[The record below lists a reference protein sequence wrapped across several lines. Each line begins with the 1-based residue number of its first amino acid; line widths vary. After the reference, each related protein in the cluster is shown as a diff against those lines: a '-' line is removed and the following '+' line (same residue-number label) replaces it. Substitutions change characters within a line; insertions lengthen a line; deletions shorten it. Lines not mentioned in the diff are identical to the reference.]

1 MSFHFWENLTMARRP
16 TIFGFEWN
24 TNAAFVAL
32 ASMILMAGGICLA
45 QQPIRVRTNLV
56 NVAFT
61 ARNGLG
67 ALVDTLT
74 ESDISLFEDGV
85 RQKIAYLKRS
95 ADAPLTLGLIVD
107 GSGSQGKVA
116 KDHQRDLG
124 IFLRDVLGPKDR
136 AFLVYF
142 GNHLRLLSDYSQS
155 SEDLMRRYETY
166 TKTEPKESYTMFMG
180 IRSKNKNDKK
190 KDDEPKIPELGPEE
204 DRVQGTAY
212 FDAIYFSVNE
222 KLAQE
227 TGRRALIVFS
237 DGEDNSSEY
246 DMMSAIDAAQSA
258 DVPVFTIR
266 YTEEKKGGQLTPRN
280 KYGLRVMERV
290 AKETGGA
297 DFDARKMNPHEY
309 FKQIGEELRSMYEAG
324 YYSTNSD
331 KDQSF
336 RKVSVRPTIEGIK
349 IRSKPG
355 YYAR

>member
-1 MSFHFWENLTMARRP
+1 MARRRA
-16 TIFGFEWN
+16 IFGFARN
-24 TNAAFVAL
+24 GLGVCAAL
-32 ASMILMAGGICLA
+32 ALLISVAGGICLA

-61 ARNGLG
+61 ARNPQG

-74 ESDISLFEDGV
+74 ENDISLFEDGV
-85 RQKIAYLKRS
+85 QQKIAYLKRS
-95 ADAPLTLGLIVD
+95 ADAPLTLGIIVD

-124 IFLRDVLGPKDR
+124 IFLKDVLSPKDR

-142 GNHLRLLSDYSQS
+142 GNHLRLLSDYSHS
-155 SEDLMRRYETY
+155 SEELMGRYETY
-166 TKTEPKESYTMFMG
+166 TKTEPKESFATFLG
-180 IRSKNKNDKK
+180 IESRNKNNKK
-190 KDDEPKIPELGPEE
+190 KGDEPKIPELGPEE

-212 FDAIYFSVNE
+212 FDAIYFSISE

-266 YTEEKKGGQLTPRN
+266 YTEDNKRGQLTPRN

-331 KDQSF
+331 KDDAF

>member
-1 MSFHFWENLTMARRP
+1 VKPMEMRRRR
-16 TIFGFEWN
+16 IVELVRKGG
-24 TNAAFVAL
+24 AIHV
-32 ASMILMAGGICLA
+32 ILPLLIAVGCGICLA

-61 ARNGLG
+61 ARNPQG
-67 ALVDTLT
+67 ALMDSLT
-74 ESDISLFEDGV
+74 ENDVQLLEDGV
-85 RQKIAYLKRS
+85 VQKVAYLKRS
-95 ADAPLTLGLIVD
+95 TDAPLTLGLIVD

-116 KDHQRDLG
+116 KQHQHDLE
-124 IFLRDVLGPKDR
+124 IFLKDVLGPKDR

-142 GNHLRLLSDYSQS
+142 GNHIRLVSDYSHS
-155 SEDLMRRYETY
+155 GEELMGRFETY
-166 TKTEPKESYTMFMG
+166 TATG
-180 IRSKNKNDKK
+180 SKNKKDKK
-190 KDDEPKIPELGPEE
+190 NQDEPQAAILGPDEE
-204 DRVQGTAY
+204 RELGTAY
-212 FDAIYFSVNE
+212 FDAIYFSVSE

-237 DGEDNSSEY
+237 DGEDNSSEW
-246 DMMSAIDAAQSA
+246 DMMSAIEAAQSS
-258 DVPVFTIR
+258 DVQIFTIR
-266 YTEEKKGGQLTPRN
+266 YTEDKKGQLNARN
-280 KYGLRVMERV
+280 KYGIRVMARV

-331 KDQSF
+331 KDDTF
-336 RKVSVRPTIEGIK
+336 RKVLVRPTIEGIK

>member
-1 MSFHFWENLTMARRP
+1 MQRRRMIDVARN
-16 TIFGFEWN
+16 GGVVG
-24 TNAAFVAL
+24 AALPLLIL
-32 ASMILMAGGICLA
+32 AACGICLA

-61 ARNGLG
+61 ARNPQG

-85 RQKIAYLKRS
+85 QQKIAYLKRS

-116 KDHQRDLG
+116 KEHQRDLG
-124 IFLRDVLGPKDR
+124 IFLKDVLGPKDR

-155 SEDLMRRYETY
+155 SEELMARYETY
-166 TKTEPKESYTMFMG
+166 TKTESKESFNVLG
-180 IRSKNKNDKK
+180 IHGSKNNKKNI
-190 KDDEPKIPELGPEE
+190 DEPKIPELGPVEE
-204 DRVQGTAY
+204 REEGTAY
-212 FDAIYFSVNE
+212 FDAIFFSVTE

-227 TGRRALIVFS
+227 TGRRALIIFS

-246 DMMSAIDAAQSA
+246 DMMSAIEAAQSA
-258 DVPVFTIR
+258 DVLIFTIR
-266 YTEEKKGGQLTPRN
+266 YTEDKKGQLTPRN
-280 KYGLRVMERV
+280 KYGVRVMERV

-297 DFDARKMNPHEY
+297 DFDARKLNPHEY
-309 FKQIGEELRSMYEAG
+309 FKRIGEELRSMYEAG
-324 YYSTNSD
+324 YYSTNAD
-331 KDQSF
+331 KDDTF
-336 RKVSVRPTIEGIK
+336 RKVVVSPTVEGIK

>member
-1 MSFHFWENLTMARRP
+1 MGMTRCGKPDMARN
-16 TIFGFEWN
+16 G
-24 TNAAFVAL
+24 AAAGAVLAL
-32 ASMILMAGGICLA
+32 MIVVAGGICLA

-56 NVAFT
+56 NVGFT
-61 ARNGLG
+61 ARNPQG

-74 ESDISLFEDGV
+74 ETDISVFEDGV
-85 RQKIAYLKRS
+85 PQKISYLKRS
-95 ADAPLTLGLIVD
+95 VDAPLTLGLIVD
-107 GSGSQGKVA
+107 GSGSQEKVA
-116 KDHQRDLG
+116 KEHEKDLG
-124 IFLRDVLGPKDR
+124 IFLKDVLGPKDR

-155 SEDLMRRYETY
+155 SEELMSRYEKY
-166 TKTEPKESYTMFMG
+166 MKTDAKGSLRILPSS
-180 IRSKNKNDKK
+180 ISKAKTNKKNA
-190 KDDEPKIPELGPEE
+190 DEAKIPELGPDEE
-204 DRVQGTAY
+204 REAGTAY
-212 FDAIYFSVNE
+212 FDAIYYSVAD

-227 TGRRALIVFS
+227 TGRRALIIFS

-246 DMMSAIDAAQSA
+246 DQMSAIEEAQSA
-258 DVPVFTIR
+258 DVLIFTIR
-266 YTEEKKGGQLTPRN
+266 YTEGDKKGQLNARN
-280 KYGLRVMERV
+280 KYGVRVMARV

-331 KDQSF
+331 KDETF
-336 RKVSVRPTIEGIK
+336 RKVLVKTTVEGVK

>member
-1 MSFHFWENLTMARRP
+1 MSFHCGENIMELRLRRKLELARKRGGMRAIVP
-16 TIFGFEWN
+16 LLIL
-24 TNAAFVAL
+24 VAC
-32 ASMILMAGGICLA
+32 GISLA

-61 ARNGLG
+61 ARNPQG

-74 ESDISLFEDGV
+74 ENDIGLFEDGV
-85 RQKIAYLKRS
+85 QQKIAYLRQS
-95 ADAPLTLGLIVD
+95 VDAPLTLGLIVD

-116 KDHQRDLG
+116 KEHQRDLA
-124 IFLRDVLGPKDR
+124 IFLKDVLGPKDR

-142 GNHLRLLSDYSQS
+142 GNRLRLLSDYSHS
-155 SEDLMRRYETY
+155 SEELMARYETY
-166 TKTEPKESYTMFMG
+166 TKTAPKEPLSIFMSKG
-180 IRSKNKNDKK
+180 SKKNKKNA
-190 KDDEPKIPELGPEE
+190 DEPNIPELGPAEE
-204 DRVQGTAY
+204 RVEGTAY
-212 FDAIYFSVNE
+212 FDAIYFSVAE

-246 DMMSAIDAAQSA
+246 DMMSAIEAAQSA
-258 DVPVFTIR
+258 DVPIFTIR
-266 YTEEKKGGQLTPRN
+266 YTEDKKGHLTPRN
-280 KYGLRVMERV
+280 KFGVRVMERV

-297 DFDARKMNPHEY
+297 DFDARKLNPHEY
-309 FKQIGEELRSMYEAG
+309 FRRIGEELRSMYEAG

-331 KDQSF
+331 KDQTF
-336 RKVSVRPTIEGIK
+336 RKVLVRPTAEGIK

>member
-1 MSFHFWENLTMARRP
+1 MQRTFSSVRSGRMVL
-16 TIFGFEWN
+16 
-24 TNAAFVAL
+24 AL
-32 ASMILMAGGICLA
+32 MISVSAGICFA

-56 NVAFT
+56 NVSFT
-61 ARNGLG
+61 ARNGQG

-74 ESDISLFEDGV
+74 EKDISVYEDGV
-85 RQKIAYLKRS
+85 EQKIAYLRRS
-95 ADAPLTLGLIVD
+95 VDAPLTLGLIVD

-116 KDHQRDLG
+116 KEHQHDLE
-124 IFLRDVLGPKDR
+124 IFLKDVLGSKDR

-155 SEDLMRRYETY
+155 SEELMARYQTY
-166 TKTEPKESYTMFMG
+166 TKTEASDSHNIFLG
-180 IRSKNKNDKK
+180 IGSKNKNNKK

-204 DRVQGTAY
+204 NRTEGTAY
-212 FDAIYFSVNE
+212 FDAIYFSVAE
-222 KLAQE
+222 KLAQK

-246 DMMSAIDAAQSA
+246 DMMSAIDSAQSA

-266 YTEEKKGGQLTPRN
+266 YTEDKKGQLSPRN
-280 KYGLRVMERV
+280 KYGLRVMMRV

-297 DFDARKMNPHEY
+297 DFDARKMNPHQY
-309 FKQIGEELRSMYEAG
+309 FKQIGDELRSMYEAG
-324 YYSTNSD
+324 YYSTNSVTD
-331 KDQSF
+331 ESF
-336 RKVSVRPTIEGIK
+336 RKVLVRPAIEGIK

>member
-1 MSFHFWENLTMARRP
+1 METMVRRTLNFVRNGGVACTGLLTLIVVSA
-16 TIFGFEWN
+16 
-24 TNAAFVAL
+24 
-32 ASMILMAGGICLA
+32 GICLA

-56 NVAFT
+56 NASFT
-61 ARNGLG
+61 ARNGQG

-74 ESDISLFEDGV
+74 QNDISVYEDGV
-85 RQKIAYLKRS
+85 EQKIAYLRRS
-95 ADAPLTLGLIVD
+95 VDAPLTLGLIVD

-116 KDHQRDLG
+116 KEHQHDLE
-124 IFLRDVLGPKDR
+124 IFLKDVLGPKDR

-155 SEDLMRRYETY
+155 SEELMSRYETY
-166 TKTEPKESYTMFMG
+166 TKTESHTVILG
-180 IRSKNKNDKK
+180 IGSKNKNNKK
-190 KDDEPKIPELGPEE
+190 KDEEPTIPELGPEE
-204 DRVQGTAY
+204 NRTEGTAY
-212 FDAIYFSVNE
+212 FDAIYFSVAE
-222 KLAQE
+222 KLARE

-246 DMMSAIDAAQSA
+246 DMMSAIEAAQSA

-266 YTEEKKGGQLTPRN
+266 YTEDKKGQLGPRN

-309 FKQIGEELRSMYEAG
+309 FKQIGDELRSMYEAG
-324 YYSTNSD
+324 YYSTNSVQD
-331 KDQSF
+331 ESF
-336 RKVSVRPTIEGIK
+336 RKVLVRPAIEGIK

>member
-1 MSFHFWENLTMARRP
+1 MKLGEITVRRP
-16 TIFGFEWN
+16 SNLERSSSP
-24 TNAAFVAL
+24 AL
-32 ASMILMAGGICLA
+32 ALMVLLGAGICLA

-56 NVAFT
+56 NVSFT
-61 ARNGLG
+61 ARNGQG

-74 ESDISLFEDGV
+74 QNDISLYEDGV
-85 RQKIAYLKRS
+85 EQKIAYLRRS
-95 ADAPLTLGLIVD
+95 VDAPLTLGLIVD

-116 KDHQRDLG
+116 KEHQHDLE
-124 IFLRDVLGPKDR
+124 IFLKDVLGPKDR

-155 SEDLMRRYETY
+155 SEELMARYQTY
-166 TKTEPKESYTMFMG
+166 TKTEASDSRNLFLG
-180 IRSKNKNDKK
+180 IGSKNKNSKK
-190 KDDEPKIPELGPEE
+190 SGDGPKIPELGPDENRTE
-204 DRVQGTAY
+204 GTAY
-212 FDAIYFSVNE
+212 FDAIYFSVAE

-266 YTEEKKGGQLTPRN
+266 YTEDKKGQLSPRN

-290 AKETGGA
+290 AKETGGV

-309 FKQIGEELRSMYEAG
+309 FRQIGDELRSMYEAG
-324 YYSTNSD
+324 YYSTNSV
-331 KDQSF
+331 KDESF
-336 RKVSVRPTIEGIK
+336 RKVLVRASIEGIK

>member
-1 MSFHFWENLTMARRP
+1 MQTRRRRIP
-16 TIFGFEWN
+16 EYGRHGHTVR
-24 TNAAFVAL
+24 AAVPLLILL
-32 ASMILMAGGICLA
+32 ACAICMA

-61 ARNGLG
+61 ARNPQG
-67 ALVDTLT
+67 ALVDSLT
-74 ESDISLFEDGV
+74 EKDVQLFEDGV
-85 RQKIAYLKRS
+85 EQKIAYLKRS
-95 ADAPLTLGLIVD
+95 VDAPLTLGLIVD

-124 IFLRDVLGPKDR
+124 IFLKDVLGPKDR

-155 SEDLMRRYETY
+155 SEELMARYETY
-166 TKTEPKESYTMFMG
+166 TKTESKVSINIFG
-180 IRSKNKNDKK
+180 GHGSKNNKK
-190 KDDEPKIPELGPEE
+190 KADEPKIPELGPDEQRE
-204 DRVQGTAY
+204 AGTAY
-212 FDAIYFSVNE
+212 FDAIYYSVAD

-246 DMMSAIDAAQSA
+246 DQMSAIEAAQSS
-258 DVPVFTIR
+258 DVLIFAIR
-266 YTEEKKGGQLTPRN
+266 YTEDKKGQLTARN
-280 KYGLRVMERV
+280 KYGVRVMERV

-297 DFDARKMNPHEY
+297 DFDARKLNPHEY
-309 FKQIGEELRSMYEAG
+309 FKRIGEELRSMYEAG

-331 KDQSF
+331 QDATF
-336 RKVSVRPTIEGIK
+336 RKVLVRTTVEGIK

>member
-1 MSFHFWENLTMARRP
+1 MSFHLGVKLMHMRRQRMLECTRNGGAVRAVLP
-16 TIFGFEWN
+16 
-24 TNAAFVAL
+24 L
-32 ASMILMAGGICLA
+32 LILMACTVSLA
-45 QQPIRVRTNLV
+45 QKPIRVRTNLV

-61 ARNGLG
+61 ARNPQG

-74 ESDISLFEDGV
+74 ENDVALFEDGV
-85 RQKIAYLKRS
+85 QQKIAYLKRS
-95 ADAPLTLGLIVD
+95 VDAPLTLGLIVD

-116 KDHQRDLG
+116 KEHQRDLG
-124 IFLRDVLGPKDR
+124 IFLKDVLGPKDR

-155 SEDLMRRYETY
+155 SDELMARYETY
-166 TKTEPKESYTMFMG
+166 TKTEHRETFNIFGGHPTKD
-180 IRSKNKNDKK
+180 NKK
-190 KDDEPKIPELGPEE
+190 KTDEPKIPELGPLEE
-204 DRVQGTAY
+204 RSEGTAY
-212 FDAIYFSVNE
+212 FDAIFFSVTE

-246 DMMSAIDAAQSA
+246 DMMSAIEAAQSA
-258 DVPVFTIR
+258 DVPIFTIR
-266 YTEEKKGGQLTPRN
+266 YTEDKKGQLTPRN
-280 KYGLRVMERV
+280 KYGVRVMARV

-297 DFDARKMNPHEY
+297 DFDARNLNPHEY
-309 FKQIGEELRSMYEAG
+309 FKRIGEELRSMYEAG

-331 KDQSF
+331 QDATF
-336 RKVSVRPTIEGIK
+336 RKVLVRPTVEGIK

>member
-1 MSFHFWENLTMARRP
+1 MLEDVRKPSAVRAILP
-16 TIFGFEWN
+16 LLI
-24 TNAAFVAL
+24 L
-32 ASMILMAGGICLA
+32 AVCGICLA

-61 ARNGLG
+61 ARNPQG

-74 ESDISLFEDGV
+74 ENDISLFEDGV
-85 RQKIAYLKRS
+85 QQKIAYLKRS
-95 ADAPLTLGLIVD
+95 VDAPLTLGLIVD

-116 KDHQRDLG
+116 KEHQRDLG
-124 IFLRDVLGPKDR
+124 IFLKDVLGPKDR

-155 SEDLMRRYETY
+155 SEELMARYETY
-166 TKTEPKESYTMFMG
+166 TKTEAQDSHNVFLG
-180 IRSKNKNDKK
+180 IGSKNKNAKK
-190 KDDEPKIPELGPEE
+190 NGEEPKIPELGPAEE
-204 DRVQGTAY
+204 RVEGTAY
-212 FDAIYFSVNE
+212 FDAIYFSATE

-246 DMMSAIDAAQSA
+246 DMMSAIEAAQSA
-258 DVPVFTIR
+258 DVPIFTIR
-266 YTEEKKGGQLTPRN
+266 YTEDKKGQLTARN
-280 KYGLRVMERV
+280 KYGVRVMERV

-297 DFDARKMNPHEY
+297 DFDARKLNPHEY
-309 FKQIGEELRSMYEAG
+309 FKQIGEELRSLYEAG

-331 KDQSF
+331 QDATF
-336 RKVSVRPTIEGIK
+336 RKVMVKTTVEGIK